1 MLDRMGIAV
10 AIFIATFAFI
20 AWGKIHRAYIGLA
33 SSLLLLILGI
43 LTPYEAFSYLDFNVV
58 GLLVGMAV
66 ITYYLEKSGVAGWVS
81 IKLIK
86 AVGSNPI
93 NMLIMFASVGSL
105 ISAILDN
112 VSTTIL
118 LSPIAISVARTLGVS
133 IVPYVIGV
141 ALGSNL
147 VGAALMIGDPPSM
160 MVASALNLNFVD
172 FIVFNGK
179 PSMFFL
185 IMAACPIAA
194 LTLRITA
201 RKYFKSVRL
210 AGERLKLDE
219 RQYIRDKLLIA
230 EVLTVLFLT
239 IFLLSIRNIYNIPMW
254 FPPLLGASII
264 SILRVFSENVLKPFI
279 EGVDWKTIVFI
290 SSVFIIT
297 GGLTETGFIDLLSLK
312 IYELCGANIVSASAV
327 LIWISV
333 LLSGFIDNIPYFA
346 TMIPL
351 VIKLSEVSGMNVYT
365 LMWALLLGGSLGG
378 NCTYV
383 GAAANAVGV
392 GIIEKNER
400 KVSFLEFM
408 KLGVPYTVIAVAFG
422 ELLHYIFY
430 ILLG

>member
-66 ITYYLEKSGVAGWVS
+66 ITYYLEKSGIAGWVS

-93 NMLIMFASVGSL
+93 NMLIMFSSVGSL

-194 LTLRITA
+194 LTLKITA

-210 AGERLKLDE
+210 VGERLKLDE
-219 RQYIRDKLLIA
+219 RQYIRDKLLVA
-230 EVLTVLFLT
+230 EVLTIFSLT

-290 SSVFIIT
+290 LSVFIIT

-312 IYELCGANIVSASAV
+312 IYEVCGVNIVSTSAV

-392 GIIEKNER
+392 GIVERNER
-400 KVSFLEFM
+400 RVSLLEFM

>member
-230 EVLTVLFLT
+230 EVLTVFFLT

-312 IYELCGANIVSASAV
+312 IYELCGANIVSTSAV

-351 VIKLSEVSGMNVYT
+351 VVKLSEVSGMNVYT

-392 GIIEKNER
+392 GIVEKNER
-400 KVSFLEFM
+400 KVSLLEFM

>member
-230 EVLTVLFLT
+230 EVLTVFFLT

-290 SSVFIIT
+290 LSVFVIT

-312 IYELCGANIVSASAV
+312 IYELCGVNIVSASAV

-351 VIKLSEVSGMNVYT
+351 VVKLSKVSGMNVYT

-378 NCTYV
+378 DCTYV

-392 GIIEKNER
+392 GIVEKNER

>member
-86 AVGSNPI
+86 AVGPNPI

-230 EVLTVLFLT
+230 EVLTVFFLT

-290 SSVFIIT
+290 SSVFVIT

-351 VIKLSEVSGMNVYT
+351 VIKLSKVSGMNVYT

>member
-230 EVLTVLFLT
+230 EVLTVFFLT
-239 IFLLSIRNIYNIPMW
+239 VFLLSIRNIYNIPMW

-290 SSVFIIT
+290 LSVFVIT

-312 IYELCGANIVSASAV
+312 IYELC
-327 LIWISV
+327 
-333 LLSGFIDNIPYFA
+333 
-346 TMIPL
+346 
-351 VIKLSEVSGMNVYT
+351 
-365 LMWALLLGGSLGG
+365 
-378 NCTYV
+378 
-383 GAAANAVGV
+383 
-392 GIIEKNER
+392 
-400 KVSFLEFM
+400 
-408 KLGVPYTVIAVAFG
+408 
-422 ELLHYIFY
+422 
-430 ILLG
+430 

>member
-230 EVLTVLFLT
+230 EVLTVFFLT

-290 SSVFIIT
+290 LSVFVIT

-312 IYELCGANIVSASAV
+312 IYELCGVNIVSTSAV

-351 VIKLSEVSGMNVYT
+351 VVKLSEVSGMNVYT

-392 GIIEKNER
+392 GIVEKNER
-400 KVSFLEFM
+400 KVSLLEFM

>member
-230 EVLTVLFLT
+230 EVLTVFFLT

-290 SSVFIIT
+290 LSVFIIT

-312 IYELCGANIVSASAV
+312 IYEVCGVNIVSTSAV

-351 VIKLSEVSGMNVYT
+351 VVKLSEVSGMNVYT

-392 GIIEKNER
+392 GIVEKNER
-400 KVSFLEFM
+400 KVSLLEFM

>member
-1 MLDRMGIAV
+1 MLDRMSIAV

-86 AVGSNPI
+86 AVGPNPI
-93 NMLIMFASVGSL
+93 NMLIMFSSVGSL

-194 LTLRITA
+194 FTLRITA

-210 AGERLKLDE
+210 VGERLKLDE

-230 EVLTVLFLT
+230 EVLTIFSLT

-312 IYELCGANIVSASAV
+312 IYEVCGVNIVLTSAV

-351 VIKLSEVSGMNVYT
+351 VIKLSKVSGMNIYT

-392 GIIEKNER
+392 GIVERNER
-400 KVSFLEFM
+400 RVSLLEFM

>member
-230 EVLTVLFLT
+230 EVLTVFFLT

-264 SILRVFSENVLKPFI
+264 SILRVFNENVLKPFI

-290 SSVFIIT
+290 LSVFVIT

-351 VIKLSEVSGMNVYT
+351 VIKLSKVSGMNVYT

-392 GIIEKNER
+392 GIVEKNER
-400 KVSFLEFM
+400 KVSLLEFM

>member
-86 AVGSNPI
+86 AVGPNPI

-185 IMAACPIAA
+185 IMTACPIAA

-230 EVLTVLFLT
+230 EVLTVFFLT

-290 SSVFIIT
+290 SSVFVIT

-351 VIKLSEVSGMNVYT
+351 VIKLSKVSGMNVYT

-378 NCTYV
+378 DCTYV

>member
-230 EVLTVLFLT
+230 EVLTVFFLT
-239 IFLLSIRNIYNIPMW
+239 VFLLSIRNIYNIPMW

-264 SILRVFSENVLKPFI
+264 SILRVFNENVLKPFI

-290 SSVFIIT
+290 LSVFVIT

-351 VIKLSEVSGMNVYT
+351 VIKLSKVSGMNVYT

-392 GIIEKNER
+392 GIVEKNER
-400 KVSFLEFM
+400 KVSLLEFM

>member
-230 EVLTVLFLT
+230 EVLTVFFLT

-264 SILRVFSENVLKPFI
+264 SILRVFNENVLKPFI

-290 SSVFIIT
+290 LSVFVIT

-351 VIKLSEVSGMNVYT
+351 VIKLSKVSGMNVYT

-392 GIIEKNER
+392 GIVEKNER
-400 KVSFLEFM
+400 KVSLLEFM

-422 ELLHYIFY
+422 EFLHYIFY

>member
-86 AVGSNPI
+86 AVGPNPI

-230 EVLTVLFLT
+230 EVLTVFFLT

-290 SSVFIIT
+290 SSVFVIT

-351 VIKLSEVSGMNVYT
+351 VIKLSKVSGMNVYT

-392 GIIEKNER
+392 GIVEKNER
-400 KVSFLEFM
+400 KVSLLEFM

>member
-1 MLDRMGIAV
+1 MLDKMSIAV
-10 AIFIATFAFI
+10 VIFIATFAFI

-33 SSLLLLILGI
+33 SSILLMLLGI

-66 ITYYLEKSGVAGWVS
+66 ITYYLEKSGIAGWLS

-93 NMLIMFASVGSL
+93 NMLIMFSSVGSL

-118 LSPIAISVARTLGVS
+118 ISPIAISVARTLGVS

-141 ALGSNL
+141 SLGSNL

-160 MVASALNLNFVD
+160 MVASALNLNFID
-172 FIVFNGK
+172 FIVFNGR

-194 LTLRITA
+194 FTLKITA
-201 RKYFKSVRL
+201 RKYFKSIRL
-210 AGERLKLDE
+210 VAETLKLDE
-219 RQYIRDKLLIA
+219 KQYIKDKILIV
-230 EVLTVLFLT
+230 EVLVIFILT

-264 SILRVFSENVLKPFI
+264 SILRIFSGNILKPFI

-290 SSVFIIT
+290 SSVFVIT
-297 GGLTETGFIDLLSLK
+297 GGLAETGFINLLSLK
-312 IYELCGANIVSASAV
+312 IYELCGVNIILTSAV

-351 VIKLSEVSGMNVYT
+351 VIKLSEMSGMNVYT

-378 NCTYV
+378 NCTYI

-392 GIIEKNER
+392 GIIERNER
-400 KVSFLEFM
+400 KVSLLEFM

-430 ILLG
+430 ILIG

>member
-1 MLDRMGIAV
+1 MSIAV
-10 AIFIATFAFI
+10 VIFIATFAFI

-33 SSLLLLILGI
+33 SSILLMLLGI

-66 ITYYLEKSGVAGWVS
+66 ITYYLEKSGIAGWLS

-93 NMLIMFASVGSL
+93 NMLIMFSSVGSL

-118 LSPIAISVARTLGVS
+118 ISPIAISVARTLGVS

-141 ALGSNL
+141 SLGSNL

-160 MVASALNLNFVD
+160 MVASALNLNFID
-172 FIVFNGK
+172 FIVFNGR

-194 LTLRITA
+194 FTLKITA
-201 RKYFKSVRL
+201 RKYFKSIRL
-210 AGERLKLDE
+210 VAETLKLDE
-219 RQYIRDKLLIA
+219 KQYIKDKILIV
-230 EVLTVLFLT
+230 EVLVIFILT

-264 SILRVFSENVLKPFI
+264 SILRIFSGNILKPFI

-290 SSVFIIT
+290 SSVFVIT
-297 GGLTETGFIDLLSLK
+297 GGLAETGFINLLSLK
-312 IYELCGANIVSASAV
+312 IYELCGVNIILTSAV

-351 VIKLSEVSGMNVYT
+351 VIKLSEMSGMNVYT

-378 NCTYV
+378 NCTYI

-392 GIIEKNER
+392 GIIERNER
-400 KVSFLEFM
+400 KVSLLEFM

-430 ILLG
+430 ILIG